1 MAKSNKATV
10 SRRVLE
16 VLRLTLAGAEFP
28 EIQQY
33 ASEKGWDI
41 SERQLRRYLE
51 LAYQELGETAQR
63 DRQQLIGRHMMQ
75 RRALYARALKA
86 NDIRTAL
93 QVLRDEAALLGLYAP
108 TKIAPTTPDGK
119 ALSFDQRQFH
129 INAILAEKL
138 GIVALVEKVTN
149 DNDSRTNT
157 QSSSGFER
165 PGTLALE
172 SSTEVSQSVRANQ
185 DTSSTTG

>member
-10 SRRVLE
+10 IRRVQE

-33 ASEKGWDI
+33 ASGQGWNL

-51 LAYQELGETAQR
+51 LAYQDLGETAQR
-63 DRQQLIGRHMMQ
+63 DRQQLIGRHLMQ

-108 TKIAPTTPDGK
+108 TKIAPTTPDGEP
-119 ALSFDQRQFH
+119 LSFDQRQIH
-129 INAILAEKL
+129 INAILVEQFDMTVIAENKEHKDDSGTVEANTARTL
-138 GIVALVEKVTN
+138 G
-149 DNDSRTNT
+149 RTID
-157 QSSSGFER
+157 
-165 PGTLALE
+165 AVE
-172 SSTEVSQSVRANQ
+172 SSVQLGLSDNGSEE
-185 DTSSTTG
+185 TSSETS